1 MRIKGKLDLVPFQS
15 GKVDL
20 VVDHIEDLWILYN
33 ILAKG
38 DYIKTVMFR
47 KVQHETGTGKTQS
60 VKKKIIITIKI
71 EEIDYDQ
78 TEGIIRLKGKNVS
91 ENEYISIGQFQT
103 AEITKGSFFT
113 LLKQYWDDISID
125 TLKTSTDPTL
135 TSEVAAIMMEEGVA
149 HLYLITNNQTVLQG
163 KITQSIPKKRA
174 GSTQHDK
181 SKNNF
186 FQKILNNLVKQINF
200 NNIKCVIV
208 ASPGFTKD
216 EFGDFLTDQVEN
228 NLKEYGSIKNNI
240 NKFIYTHS
248 SSGYK
253 QSLEEILSKP
263 EIKKLIKDTKCVED
277 NVIMERFNE
286 ILGIDMDKAFFGL
299 NAFNIAYEKNAIDTV
314 MFTDSFLRKI
324 SLTNRKKFSK
334 NIKDLKIKGTKVFKM
349 SSQHVS
355 GEKIDSFGGIVGIL
369 TYVVP
374 EISDL
379 GVDDLEI
386 KENENEKNDEINEN
400 NEMLQNL
407 IKDNNIKYNNEE
419 DEKENENENEDEENN
434 KNKNKKNEKKKRK
447 KREGEKKEFDQN
459 RKKNQRKKSSMDDED
474 DDYD

>member
-163 KITQSIPKKRA
+163 KITYSIPKK
-174 GSTQHDK
+174 
-181 SKNNF
+181 
-186 FQKILNNLVKQINF
+186 
-200 NNIKCVIV
+200 
-208 ASPGFTKD
+208 
-216 EFGDFLTDQVEN
+216 
-228 NLKEYGSIKNNI
+228 
-240 NKFIYTHS
+240 
-248 SSGYK
+248 
-253 QSLEEILSKP
+253 
-263 EIKKLIKDTKCVED
+263 
-277 NVIMERFNE
+277 
-286 ILGIDMDKAFFGL
+286 
-299 NAFNIAYEKNAIDTV
+299 
-314 MFTDSFLRKI
+314 
-324 SLTNRKKFSK
+324 
-334 NIKDLKIKGTKVFKM
+334 
-349 SSQHVS
+349 
-355 GEKIDSFGGIVGIL
+355 
-369 TYVVP
+369 
-374 EISDL
+374 
-379 GVDDLEI
+379 
-386 KENENEKNDEINEN
+386 
-400 NEMLQNL
+400 
-407 IKDNNIKYNNEE
+407 
-419 DEKENENENEDEENN
+419 
-434 KNKNKKNEKKKRK
+434 
-447 KREGEKKEFDQN
+447 
-459 RKKNQRKKSSMDDED
+459 
-474 DDYD
+474 

>member
-1 MRIKGKLDLVPFQS
+1 
-15 GKVDL
+15 
-20 VVDHIEDLWILYN
+20 
-33 ILAKG
+33 
-38 DYIKTVMFR
+38 
-47 KVQHETGTGKTQS
+47 
-60 VKKKIIITIKI
+60 
-71 EEIDYDQ
+71 
-78 TEGIIRLKGKNVS
+78 
-91 ENEYISIGQFQT
+91 
-103 AEITKGSFFT
+103 
-113 LLKQYWDDISID
+113 
-125 TLKTSTDPTL
+125 
-135 TSEVAAIMMEEGVA
+135 
-149 HLYLITNNQTVLQG
+149 
-163 KITQSIPKKRA
+163 
-174 GSTQHDK
+174 
-181 SKNNF
+181 
-186 FQKILNNLVKQINF
+186 
-200 NNIKCVIV
+200 
-208 ASPGFTKD
+208 
-216 EFGDFLTDQVEN
+216 
-228 NLKEYGSIKNNI
+228 
-240 NKFIYTHS
+240 
-248 SSGYK
+248 
-253 QSLEEILSKP
+253 
-263 EIKKLIKDTKCVED
+263 
-277 NVIMERFNE
+277 
-286 ILGIDMDKAFFGL
+286 
-299 NAFNIAYEKNAIDTV
+299 

-447 KREGEKKEFDQN
+447 KSKGEKKDFDQN